1 MHMFYMSRWAPTS
14 LWTDLVATSVRDVT
28 RSLKAV
34 IHYAVRRGVW
44 FLETFVRKRARL
56 FVHHLPDGSNTE

>member
-1 MHMFYMSRWAPTS
+1 MYMFYMSRWVLTS
-14 LWTDLVATSVRDVT
+14 LRTDLAAASVREVD
-28 RSLKAV
+28 RALKAV

-56 FVHHLPDGSNTE
+56 FVHQLPDGSNTE